1 MRLSKCIIFII
12 SISSAYC
19 FSKTEEISNST
30 FKQLYSQLEVAALK
44 CDAKAFRKLLS
55 PNFQSEATSGDIINT
70 EQMLSGL
77 SGCSAIDPDKKSST
91 TILSVSNQGRTAF
104 VKQQYIENSRRRI
117 SDGTYKYI
125 KLVATYNDTWEFSN
139 GHWLLLKTVN
149 QEVIFSVDGRKVNHS
164 IHK

>member
-1 MRLSKCIIFII
+1 VKPHL
-12 SISSAYC
+12 
-19 FSKTEEISNST
+19 EI
-30 FKQLYSQLEVAALK
+30 
-44 CDAKAFRKLLS
+44 
-55 PNFQSEATSGDIINT
+55 
-70 EQMLSGL
+70 SGL

-149 QEVIFSVDGRKVNHS
+149 QEVIFSVDGRKVNNS